1 MEVIR
6 IQDLTKSFGINE
18 IFHNVSFSL
27 AHGDKIGLIGPNGT
41 GKSTLL
47 RCILGEE
54 EYDSGDVIIP
64 SDARISY
71 VEQQTELTD
80 RTLWDELHSA
90 HHEIL
95 SWRAELAELEA
106 TIAIE
111 QDEDKLANAMRRYD
125 RITLLYEQAG
135 GYQYEAL
142 VRRIAHGLGFGED
155 DMERRVGEFSG
166 GQVTRI
172 LLAKALIRQPDF
184 LFLDEPTNHLD
195 IQMVEW
201 LEQFLSEY
209 KGGVLLISHD
219 RYFLD
224 NVVTGIVSLEHHTA
238 DVYRGNY
245 TRYLEQKTM
254 NDLALKSAYEKQ
266 QVQIAKTEEYIRKYK
281 AGIKSKQARGREKQL
296 KRLQRIVLPPEAAT
310 FQYFAFHPPAECAK
324 RVAELENVSASYDG
338 RTIFSGLDLVVQNG
352 DGIALIGPN
361 GAGKTTLLKLLT
373 GEMTSPS
380 GRVKL
385 GNRVKVGYFSQHH
398 EGLNPNNTLLDEIV
412 IEFGVTLEQA
422 RGYLGAFLFRGD
434 DVYKLI
440 GDLSGGEKAR
450 IAFLKLMMSGANFLV
465 LDEPTNHLDIPAKE
479 AVEAALMSYPGTF
492 LAVSHDR
499 YFLDKVANWIV
510 ELSDGKLTSYNGT
523 YRYYQEM
530 KERERIAEEAI
541 RAEQEAERKAQAEAK
556 AKTTP
561 TATTKAEDKTPTPKQ
576 PVKPKRNLSPE
587 EREKKIH
594 DIEGEIVMLE
604 MEIKGIEYRLSLPES
619 HADQQTAETLTAEY
633 EEATRK
639 LEAKY
644 SQWEELQE
652 E

>member
-54 EYDSGDVIIP
+54 EYDSGEIIIP
-64 SDARISY
+64 SEARISY
-71 VEQQTELTD
+71 VEQQTELVD
-80 RTLWDELHSA
+80 RTLWEELVSA

-95 SWRAELAELEA
+95 SWRAELSMLEEAIA
-106 TIAIE
+106 TE
-111 QDEDKLANAMRRYD
+111 QDADKQANAMRRYE
-125 RITLLYEQAG
+125 RVTLLYEQAG

-142 VRRIAHGLGFGED
+142 VRRVAHGLGFGEG
-155 DMERRVGEFSG
+155 DMERQVREFSG

-201 LEQFLSEY
+201 LEKFLAEY

-224 NVVTGIVSLEHHTA
+224 NVVNGIVSLEHHTA

-296 KRLQRIVLPPEAAT
+296 KRLERIVLPPEAAT
-310 FQYFAFHPPAECAK
+310 FQYFAFHPPAECAQ

-338 RTIFSGLDLVVQNG
+338 RTIFSGLDLVVHNG

-361 GAGKTTLLKLLT
+361 GAGKTTLLKILT
-373 GEMTSPS
+373 GELTSPT

-385 GNRVKVGYFSQHH
+385 GSRVKVGYFSQHH
-398 EGLNPNNTLLDEIV
+398 EGLNPNHTLIDEIV
-412 IEFGVTLEQA
+412 IEYGVTLEQA

-450 IAFLKLMMSGANFLV
+450 VAFLKLMMSGANFLI

-479 AVEAALMSYPGTF
+479 AVEDALMSYPGTF

-499 YFLDKVANWIV
+499 YFLDKVANWII
-510 ELSDGKLTSYNGT
+510 ELDGGELTSYNGT
-523 YRYYQEM
+523 YSYYQEM
-530 KERERIAEEAI
+530 KERERLAAEAAL
-541 RAEQEAERKAQAEAK
+541 AEQEAQEKAQKDKKEKNIPIPQASATAK
-556 AKTTP
+556 EKTT
-561 TATTKAEDKTPTPKQ
+561 
-576 PVKPKRNLSPE
+576 VKPKRNLSAE

-604 MEIKGIEYRLSLPES
+604 MELKGIEYQLSLPES
-619 HADQQTAETLTAEY
+619 HADKQTAETLTAEY
-633 EEATRK
+633 ETATQK
-639 LEAKY
+639 LEDKY
-644 SQWEELQE
+644 AEWEELQE

>member
-47 RCILGEE
+47 RCVLGEE
-54 EYDSGDVIIP
+54 EYDSGEVIIP
-64 SDARISY
+64 SEARISY
-71 VEQQTELTD
+71 VEQQTELVD
-80 RTLWDELHSA
+80 RTLWEELVSA

-95 SWRAELAELEA
+95 SWRAELSMLEEAIA
-106 TIAIE
+106 TE
-111 QDEDKLANAMRRYD
+111 QDADKQANAMRRYE
-125 RITLLYEQAG
+125 RVTLLYEQAG

-142 VRRIAHGLGFGED
+142 VRRVAHGLGFGEG
-155 DMERRVGEFSG
+155 DMERQVREFSG

-201 LEQFLSEY
+201 LEKFLAEY

-224 NVVTGIVSLEHHTA
+224 NVVNAIVSLEHHTA

-296 KRLQRIVLPPEAAT
+296 KRLERIVLPPEAAT
-310 FQYFAFHPPAECAK
+310 FQYFAFHPPAECAQ

-338 RTIFSGLDLVVQNG
+338 RTIFSGLDLVVHNG

-361 GAGKTTLLKLLT
+361 GAGKTTLLKILT
-373 GEMTSPS
+373 GELTSPT

-385 GNRVKVGYFSQHH
+385 GSRVKVGYFSQHH
-398 EGLNPNNTLLDEIV
+398 EGLNPNHTLIDEIV
-412 IEFGVTLEQA
+412 IEYGVTLEQA

-450 IAFLKLMMSGANFLV
+450 VAFLKLMMSGANFLI

-479 AVEAALMSYPGTF
+479 AVEDALMSYPGTF

-499 YFLDKVANWIV
+499 YFLDKVANWII
-510 ELSDGKLTSYNGT
+510 ELDEGELTSYNGT
-523 YRYYQEM
+523 YSYYQEM
-530 KERERIAEEAI
+530 KERERLAAEAAL
-541 RAEQEAERKAQAEAK
+541 AEQEAREKAQKDKKEKNIPIPQAFATAK
-556 AKTTP
+556 EKSA
-561 TATTKAEDKTPTPKQ
+561 
-576 PVKPKRNLSPE
+576 VKPKRNLSAE

-604 MEIKGIEYRLSLPES
+604 MELKGIEYQLSLPES
-619 HADQQTAETLTAEY
+619 HADKQTAETLTAEY
-633 EEATRK
+633 EVATQK
-639 LEAKY
+639 LEDKY
-644 SQWEELQE
+644 AEWEELQE

>member
-54 EYDSGDVIIP
+54 EYDSGEIIIP
-64 SDARISY
+64 SEARISY
-71 VEQQTELTD
+71 VEQQTELVD
-80 RTLWDELHSA
+80 RTLWEELVSA

-95 SWRAELAELEA
+95 SWRAELSMLEEAIA
-106 TIAIE
+106 TE
-111 QDEDKLANAMRRYD
+111 QDADKQANAMRRYE
-125 RITLLYEQAG
+125 RVTLLYEQAG

-142 VRRIAHGLGFGED
+142 VRRVAHGLGFGEG
-155 DMERRVGEFSG
+155 DMERQVREFSG

-201 LEQFLSEY
+201 LEKFLAEY

-224 NVVTGIVSLEHHTA
+224 NVVNGIVSLEHHTA

-296 KRLQRIVLPPEAAT
+296 KRLERIVLPPEAAT
-310 FQYFAFHPPAECAK
+310 FQYFAFHPPAECAQ

-338 RTIFSGLDLVVQNG
+338 RTIFSGLDLVVHNG

-361 GAGKTTLLKLLT
+361 GAGKTTLLKILT
-373 GEMTSPS
+373 GELTSPT

-385 GNRVKVGYFSQHH
+385 GSRVKVGYFSQHH
-398 EGLNPNNTLLDEIV
+398 EGLNPNHTLIDEIV
-412 IEFGVTLEQA
+412 IEYGVTLEQA

-450 IAFLKLMMSGANFLV
+450 VAFLKLMMSGANFLI

-479 AVEAALMSYPGTF
+479 AVEDALMSYPGTF

-499 YFLDKVANWIV
+499 YFLDKVANWII
-510 ELSDGKLTSYNGT
+510 ELDGGELTSYNGT
-523 YRYYQEM
+523 YSYYQEM
-530 KERERIAEEAI
+530 KERERLAAEAAL
-541 RAEQEAERKAQAEAK
+541 AEQEAQEKAQKDKKEKNIPIPQAFATAK
-556 AKTTP
+556 EKTT
-561 TATTKAEDKTPTPKQ
+561 
-576 PVKPKRNLSPE
+576 VKPKRNLSAE

-604 MEIKGIEYRLSLPES
+604 MELKGIEYQLSLPES
-619 HADQQTAETLTAEY
+619 HADKQTAETLTAEY
-633 EEATRK
+633 EIATRK
-639 LEAKY
+639 LEDKY
-644 SQWEELQE
+644 AEWEELQE

>member
-6 IQDLTKSFGINE
+6 IQDLTKAFGINE
-18 IFHNVSFSL
+18 IFHNVSFTI

-54 EYDSGDVIIP
+54 EATAGEVIIP
-64 SDARISY
+64 QGVRISY
-71 VEQQTELTD
+71 VEQQTEMTD

-90 HHEIL
+90 YHEIL
-95 SWRAELAELEA
+95 SWRAELADLE
-106 TIAIE
+106 TIISEE
-111 QDEDKLANAMRRYD
+111 QDEEKLATAMRRYE

-142 VRRIAHGLGFGED
+142 VRRVAHGLGFGEA
-155 DMERRVGEFSG
+155 DMERTVSEFSG
-166 GQVTRI
+166 GQITRI

-195 IQMVEW
+195 IKMVEW
-201 LEQFLSEY
+201 LEKFLAEY
-209 KGGVLLISHD
+209 SGGVLLISHD

-224 NVVTGIVSLEHHTA
+224 HVVTGIVSLEHHTA

-245 TRYLEQKTM
+245 TRYLEQKTL
-254 NDLALKSAYEKQ
+254 NDRALKSAYDKQ
-266 QVQIAKTEEYIRKYK
+266 QAQIAKTEEYIRKYK

-296 KRLQRIVLPPEAAT
+296 KRLERIVLPPEAST
-310 FQYFAFHPPAECAK
+310 FQYFAFHPPAECAQ
-324 RVAELENVSASYDG
+324 RVAELENVSAHYDG
-338 RTIFSGLDLVVQNG
+338 RTVFAGLDLVVKNG

-373 GEMTSPS
+373 GELTSPT

-398 EGLNPNNTLLDEIV
+398 EGLNHANTLLDEIV
-412 IEFGVTLEQA
+412 GEFGVTLEQA
-422 RGYLGAFLFRGD
+422 RGYLGAFLFRGE
-434 DVYKLI
+434 DVYKII
-440 GDLSGGEKAR
+440 GDLSGGEQAR
-450 IAFLKLMMSGANFLV
+450 VAFLKLMMSGANFLV

-479 AVEAALMSYPGTF
+479 AVESALMSFPGTF

-510 ELSDGKLTSYNGT
+510 ELDDGKLTSYNGT
-523 YRYYQEM
+523 YSYYQEM
-530 KERERIAEEAI
+530 KERERAEE
-541 RAEQEAERKAQAEAK
+541 EALRLAQQASVPPKEKTQRPAPQAE
-556 AKTTP
+556 KTEDKPKP
-561 TATTKAEDKTPTPKQ
+561 TA
-576 PVKPKRNLSPE
+576 KPKRTMSAE
-587 EREKKIH
+587 EREKRVH

-604 MEIKGIEYRLSLPES
+604 MELKGLEYQLSLPES
-619 HADQQTAETLTAEY
+619 HADAQTAADLTAEY
-633 EEATRK
+633 EATAKK

-644 SQWEELQE
+644 SAWEELQE

>member
-54 EYDSGDVIIP
+54 EYDSGEVIIP
-64 SDARISY
+64 SEARISY
-71 VEQQTELTD
+71 VEQQTELVD
-80 RTLWDELHSA
+80 RTLWEELVSA

-95 SWRAELAELEA
+95 SWRAELSMLEE
-106 TIAIE
+106 TIAAE
-111 QDEDKLANAMRRYD
+111 QDMDKQENAMRRYE
-125 RITLLYEQAG
+125 RVTILYEQAG

-142 VRRIAHGLGFGED
+142 VRRVAHGLGFGEG
-155 DMERRVGEFSG
+155 DMERQVREFSG

-201 LEQFLSEY
+201 LEKFLAEY

-224 NVVTGIVSLEHHTA
+224 NVVNAIVSLEHHTA

-296 KRLQRIVLPPEAAT
+296 KRLERIVLPPEAAT
-310 FQYFAFHPPAECAK
+310 FQYFAFHPPAECAQ

-338 RTIFSGLDLVVQNG
+338 RTIFSGLDLVVHNG

-361 GAGKTTLLKLLT
+361 GAGKTTLLKILT
-373 GEMTSPS
+373 GELTSPT

-385 GNRVKVGYFSQHH
+385 GSRVKVGYFSQHH
-398 EGLNPNNTLLDEIV
+398 EGLNPNHTLIDEIV
-412 IEFGVTLEQA
+412 IEYGVTLEQA

-450 IAFLKLMMSGANFLV
+450 VAFLKLMMSGANFLI

-479 AVEAALMSYPGTF
+479 AVEDALMSYPGTF

-499 YFLDKVANWIV
+499 YFLDKVANWII
-510 ELSDGKLTSYNGT
+510 ELDEGELTSYNGT
-523 YRYYQEM
+523 YSYYQEM
-530 KERERIAEEAI
+530 KERERLAAEVAL
-541 RAEQEAERKAQAEAK
+541 AEQEAREKAQKDKKEKNIPSPQASANAK
-556 AKTTP
+556 EKT
-561 TATTKAEDKTPTPKQ
+561 A
-576 PVKPKRNLSPE
+576 VKPKRNLSEE

-604 MEIKGIEYRLSLPES
+604 MELKGIEYQLSLPES
-619 HADQQTAETLTAEY
+619 HADKQTAETLTAEY
-633 EEATRK
+633 ETATQK
-639 LEAKY
+639 LEDKY
-644 SQWEELQE
+644 AEWEELQE

>member
-6 IQDLTKSFGINE
+6 IQDLTKAFGISE
-18 IFHNVSFSL
+18 IFHNVSFAI

-47 RCILGEE
+47 RCILGKEE
-54 EYDSGDVIIP
+54 ATAGEIIIP
-64 SDARISY
+64 QGVRISY

-90 HHEIL
+90 YHEIL
-95 SWRAELAELEA
+95 AWRAELADLEI
-106 TIAIE
+106 TISEE
-111 QDEDKLANAMRRYD
+111 QDEEKLSAAMRRYE
-125 RITLLYEQAG
+125 RVTLLYEQAG

-142 VRRIAHGLGFGED
+142 VRRVAHGLGFGEA
-155 DMERRVGEFSG
+155 DMERRVSEFSG
-166 GQVTRI
+166 GQITRI

-195 IQMVEW
+195 IKMVEW
-201 LEQFLSEY
+201 LEKFLAEY
-209 KGGVLLISHD
+209 SGGVLLISHD

-224 NVVTGIVSLEHHTA
+224 NVVTTIVTLEHHTA

-245 TRYLEQKTM
+245 TRYLEQKSL
-254 NDLALKSAYEKQ
+254 NDRALRSAYDKQ
-266 QVQIAKTEEYIRKYK
+266 QAQIAKTEEYIRKYK

-296 KRLQRIVLPPEAAT
+296 KRLQRIVLPPEAST
-310 FQYFAFHPPAECAK
+310 FQYFTFHPPAECAQ
-324 RVAELENVSASYDG
+324 RVAELENVSAHYDG
-338 RTIFSGLDLVVQNG
+338 RTVFAGLDLTIKNG

-373 GEMTSPS
+373 GELASPT

-385 GNRVKVGYFSQHH
+385 GSRVKIGYFSQHH
-398 EGLNPNNTLLDEIV
+398 EGLNHESTLLDEIV
-412 IEFGVTLEQA
+412 GEFGVTLEQA

-434 DVYKLI
+434 DVYKII
-440 GDLSGGEKAR
+440 GDLSGGEQAR
-450 IAFLKLMMSGANFLV
+450 VAFLKLMMSGANFLV

-479 AVEAALMSYPGTF
+479 AVESALMSFPGTF

-499 YFLDKVANWIV
+499 YFLDKVANWII
-510 ELSDGKLTSYNGT
+510 ELDDGKLTSYNGT
-523 YRYYQEM
+523 YSYYQEM
-530 KERERIAEEAI
+530 KEKERAEE
-541 RAEQEAERKAQAEAK
+541 EALRTAQQATPAK
-556 AKTTP
+556 AKTEAPAVQAEKT
-561 TATTKAEDKTPTPKQ
+561 EDKPKVSAKQ
-576 PVKPKRNLSPE
+576 RRTMSAE

-604 MEIKGIEYRLSLPES
+604 MELKGLEHQLSLPES
-619 HADQQTAETLTAEY
+619 HADQQTAADLTAKY
-633 EEATRK
+633 EATTKK

-644 SQWEELQE
+644 SAWEELQE

>member
-54 EYDSGDVIIP
+54 EYDSGEVIIP
-64 SDARISY
+64 SEARISY
-71 VEQQTELTD
+71 VEQQTELID
-80 RTLWDELHSA
+80 RTLWEELVSA

-95 SWRAELAELEA
+95 SWRAELSMLEEAIA
-106 TIAIE
+106 TE
-111 QDEDKLANAMRRYD
+111 QDADKQANAMHRYE
-125 RITLLYEQAG
+125 RVTLLYEQAG

-142 VRRIAHGLGFGED
+142 VRRVAHGLGFGEG
-155 DMERRVGEFSG
+155 DMERQVWEFSG

-201 LEQFLSEY
+201 LEKFLAEY

-224 NVVTGIVSLEHHTA
+224 NVVNGIVSLEHHTA

-296 KRLQRIVLPPEAAT
+296 KRLERIVLPPEAAT
-310 FQYFAFHPPAECAK
+310 FQYFAFHPPAECAQ

-338 RTIFSGLDLVVQNG
+338 RTIFSGLDLVVHNG

-361 GAGKTTLLKLLT
+361 GAGKTTLLKILT
-373 GEMTSPS
+373 GELTSPT

-385 GNRVKVGYFSQHH
+385 GSRVKVGYFSQHH
-398 EGLNPNNTLLDEIV
+398 EGLNPNHTLIDEIV
-412 IEFGVTLEQA
+412 IEYGVTLEQA

-450 IAFLKLMMSGANFLV
+450 VAFLKLMMSGANFLI

-479 AVEAALMSYPGTF
+479 AVEDALMSYPGTF

-499 YFLDKVANWIV
+499 YFLDKVANWII
-510 ELSDGKLTSYNGT
+510 ELDEGKLTSYNGT
-523 YRYYQEM
+523 YSYYQEM
-530 KERERIAEEAI
+530 KERERLVAEAAL
-541 RAEQEAERKAQAEAK
+541 AEQEAQEKSQKDKKGKNIPLPQVSATAK
-556 AKTTP
+556 EKT
-561 TATTKAEDKTPTPKQ
+561 A
-576 PVKPKRNLSPE
+576 VKPKRNLSAE

-604 MEIKGIEYRLSLPES
+604 MELKGIEYQLSLPES
-619 HADQQTAETLTAEY
+619 HADKQTAETLTGEY
-633 EEATRK
+633 ETATQK
-639 LEAKY
+639 LEDKY
-644 SQWEELQE
+644 AEWEELQE

>member
-6 IQDLTKSFGINE
+6 IQDLTKSFGISE

-54 EYDSGDVIIP
+54 EYDSGEVIIP
-64 SDARISY
+64 SEARISY
-71 VEQQTELTD
+71 VEQQTELID
-80 RTLWDELHSA
+80 RTLWEELVSA

-95 SWRAELAELEA
+95 SWRAELSMLEEAIA
-106 TIAIE
+106 TE
-111 QDEDKLANAMRRYD
+111 QDADKQANAMHRYE
-125 RITLLYEQAG
+125 RVTLLYEQAG

-142 VRRIAHGLGFGED
+142 VRRVAHGLGFGEG
-155 DMERRVGEFSG
+155 DMERQVWEFSG

-201 LEQFLSEY
+201 LEKFLAEY

-224 NVVTGIVSLEHHTA
+224 NVVNGIVSLEHHTA

-296 KRLQRIVLPPEAAT
+296 KRLERIVLPPEAAT
-310 FQYFAFHPPAECAK
+310 FQYFAFHPPAECAQ

-338 RTIFSGLDLVVQNG
+338 RTIFSGLDLVVHNG

-361 GAGKTTLLKLLT
+361 GAGKTTLLKILT
-373 GEMTSPS
+373 GELTSPT

-385 GNRVKVGYFSQHH
+385 GSRVKVGYFSQHH
-398 EGLNPNNTLLDEIV
+398 EGLNPNHTLIDEIV
-412 IEFGVTLEQA
+412 IEYGVTLEQA

-450 IAFLKLMMSGANFLV
+450 VAFLKLMMSGANFLI

-479 AVEAALMSYPGTF
+479 AVEDALMSYPGTF

-499 YFLDKVANWIV
+499 YFLDKVANWII
-510 ELSDGKLTSYNGT
+510 ELDEGKLTSYNGT
-523 YRYYQEM
+523 YSYYQEM
-530 KERERIAEEAI
+530 KERERLAAEAAL
-541 RAEQEAERKAQAEAK
+541 AEQEAQEKAQKDKKGKNIPLPQVSATAK
-556 AKTTP
+556 EKT
-561 TATTKAEDKTPTPKQ
+561 A
-576 PVKPKRNLSPE
+576 VKPKRNLSAE

-604 MEIKGIEYRLSLPES
+604 MELKGIEYQLSLPES
-619 HADQQTAETLTAEY
+619 HADKQTAETLTGEY
-633 EEATRK
+633 ETATQK
-639 LEAKY
+639 LEDKY
-644 SQWEELQE
+644 AEWEELQE

>member
-54 EYDSGDVIIP
+54 EYDSGEVIIP
-64 SDARISY
+64 SEARISY
-71 VEQQTELTD
+71 VEQQTELID
-80 RTLWDELHSA
+80 RTLWEELVSA

-95 SWRAELAELEA
+95 SWRAELSMLEEAIA
-106 TIAIE
+106 TE
-111 QDEDKLANAMRRYD
+111 QDADKQTNAMHRYE
-125 RITLLYEQAG
+125 RVTLLYEQAG

-142 VRRIAHGLGFGED
+142 VRRVAHGLGFGEG
-155 DMERRVGEFSG
+155 DMERQVWEFSG

-201 LEQFLSEY
+201 LEKFLAEY

-224 NVVTGIVSLEHHTA
+224 NVVNGIVSLEHHTA

-296 KRLQRIVLPPEAAT
+296 KRLERIVLPPEAAT
-310 FQYFAFHPPAECAK
+310 FQYFAFHPPAECAQ

-338 RTIFSGLDLVVQNG
+338 RTIFSGLDLVVHNG

-361 GAGKTTLLKLLT
+361 GAGKTTLLKILT
-373 GEMTSPS
+373 GELTSPT

-385 GNRVKVGYFSQHH
+385 GSRVKVGYFSQHH
-398 EGLNPNNTLLDEIV
+398 EGLNPNHTLIDEIV
-412 IEFGVTLEQA
+412 IEYGVTLEQA

-450 IAFLKLMMSGANFLV
+450 VAFLKLMMSGANFLI

-479 AVEAALMSYPGTF
+479 AVEDALMSYPGTF

-499 YFLDKVANWIV
+499 YFLDKVANWII
-510 ELSDGKLTSYNGT
+510 ELDEGKLTSYNGT
-523 YRYYQEM
+523 YSYYQEM
-530 KERERIAEEAI
+530 KERERLVAEAAL
-541 RAEQEAERKAQAEAK
+541 AEQEAQEKSQKDKKGKNIPLPQVSATAK
-556 AKTTP
+556 EKT
-561 TATTKAEDKTPTPKQ
+561 A
-576 PVKPKRNLSPE
+576 VKPKRNLSAE

-604 MEIKGIEYRLSLPES
+604 MELKGIEYQLSLPES
-619 HADQQTAETLTAEY
+619 HADKQTAETLTGEY
-633 EEATRK
+633 ETATQK
-639 LEAKY
+639 LEDKY
-644 SQWEELQE
+644 AEWEELQE

>member
-6 IQDLTKSFGINE
+6 IQDLTKAFGINE
-18 IFHNVSFSL
+18 IFHNVSFTI

-54 EYDSGDVIIP
+54 EATAGEVIIP
-64 SDARISY
+64 QGVRISY
-71 VEQQTELTD
+71 VEQQTEMTD

-90 HHEIL
+90 YHEIL
-95 SWRAELAELEA
+95 AWRAELADLE
-106 TIAIE
+106 TIISEE
-111 QDEDKLANAMRRYD
+111 QDTDRLETAMRRYE

-142 VRRIAHGLGFGED
+142 VRRVAHGLGFGEA
-155 DMERRVGEFSG
+155 DMERKVSEFSG
-166 GQVTRI
+166 GQITRI

-195 IQMVEW
+195 IKMVEW
-201 LEQFLSEY
+201 LEKFLAEY

-224 NVVTGIVSLEHHTA
+224 HVVTGIVSLEHHTA

-245 TRYLEQKTM
+245 TRYLEQKTL
-254 NDLALKSAYEKQ
+254 NDRALKSAYDKQ
-266 QVQIAKTEEYIRKYK
+266 QAQIAKTEEYIRKYK

-296 KRLQRIVLPPEAAT
+296 KRLERIVLPPEAST
-310 FQYFAFHPPAECAK
+310 FQYFAFHPPAECAQ
-324 RVAELENVSASYDG
+324 RVAELENVSAHYDG
-338 RTIFSGLDLVVQNG
+338 RTVFAGLDLVVKNG

-373 GEMTSPS
+373 GELASPT

-398 EGLNPNNTLLDEIV
+398 EGLNHESTLLDEIV
-412 IEFGVTLEQA
+412 GEFGVTLEQA

-434 DVYKLI
+434 DVYKII
-440 GDLSGGEKAR
+440 GDLSGGEQAR
-450 IAFLKLMMSGANFLV
+450 VAFLKLMMSGANFLV

-479 AVEAALMSYPGTF
+479 AVESALMSFPGTF

-499 YFLDKVANWIV
+499 YFLDKVANWII
-510 ELSDGKLTSYNGT
+510 ELDDGKLTSYNGT
-523 YRYYQEM
+523 YSYYQEM
-530 KERERIAEEAI
+530 KERERAEE
-541 RAEQEAERKAQAEAK
+541 EALRQAQQAAASAK
-556 AKTTP
+556 AKTEEPAPQAEKTEDKPKP
-561 TATTKAEDKTPTPKQ
+561 TA
-576 PVKPKRNLSPE
+576 KPKRSMSAE
-587 EREKKIH
+587 EREKRVH

-604 MEIKGIEYRLSLPES
+604 MELKGLEYQLSLPES
-619 HADQQTAETLTAEY
+619 HADQQTAADLTAEY
-633 EEATRK
+633 EVTTKK
-639 LEAKY
+639 LEEKY
-644 SQWEELQE
+644 NAWEELQE

>member
-6 IQDLTKSFGINE
+6 IQDLSKSFGINE
-18 IFHNVSFSL
+18 IFHNVSFNI

-54 EYDSGDVIIP
+54 EATTGEVIIP
-64 SDARISY
+64 QGVRISY
-71 VEQQTELTD
+71 VEQQTELAD

-90 HHEIL
+90 CHEIL
-95 SWRAELAELEA
+95 SWRAELADLE
-106 TIAIE
+106 TAISEE
-111 QDEDKLANAMRRYD
+111 QDPDRLETAMRRYE

-142 VRRIAHGLGFGED
+142 VRRVAHGLGFSEG
-155 DMERRVGEFSG
+155 DMTRLVGEFSG
-166 GQVTRI
+166 GQITRI

-195 IQMVEW
+195 IKMVEW
-201 LEQFLSEY
+201 LEKFLAEY

-224 NVVTGIVSLEHHTA
+224 HVVTGIVSLEHRTA

-245 TRYLEQKTM
+245 SRYLEQKTL

-266 QVQIAKTEEYIRKYK
+266 QTQIAKTEEYIRKYK

-296 KRLQRIVLPPEAAT
+296 KRLERIVLPPEVST
-310 FQYFAFHPPAECAK
+310 FQYFAFHPPAECAQ
-324 RVAELENVSASYDG
+324 RVAELENVSAHYDG
-338 RTIFSGLDLVVQNG
+338 RPVFAGLDLVVRNG

-373 GEMTSPS
+373 GELASPS

-385 GNRVKVGYFSQHH
+385 GSRVKIGYFSQHH
-398 EGLNPNNTLLDEIV
+398 EGLNPDNTLLDEIV
-412 IEFGVTLEQA
+412 GDFGVTLEQA
-422 RGYLGAFLFRGD
+422 RSFLGAFLFRGD
-434 DVYKLI
+434 DVYKRI
-440 GDLSGGEKAR
+440 GDLSGGEQAR

-479 AVEAALMSYPGTF
+479 AVESALMSFPGTF

-499 YFLDKVANWIV
+499 YFLDKVANWII
-510 ELSDGKLTSYNGT
+510 ELDDGKLTSYNGT
-523 YRYYQEM
+523 YSYYQEM
-530 KERERIAEEAI
+530 KERERA
-541 RAEQEAERKAQAEAK
+541 EAEALAAAQAQAVEAK
-556 AKTTP
+556 APKTEP
-561 TATTKAEDKTPTPKQ
+561 TAEPKAPAQDRPKQ
-576 PVKPKRNLSPE
+576 AAKPKRTMSAE
-587 EREKKIH
+587 EREKRIH

-604 MEIKGIEYRLSLPES
+604 MELKGLEHQLSLPES
-619 HADQQTAETLTAEY
+619 HADQQTAADLTAEY
-633 EEATRK
+633 EAVTHK

-644 SQWEELQE
+644 SAWEELQE